1 MASSRVVSRLLT
13 PITLSRLS
21 AVSNKSSPIRYFWHH
36 HHQRRNLPETYF
48 GSMSNV
54 FERWEKEFDRMQQQ
68 FNNFF
73 QDLKNNRTVTSFS
86 PSGNGKI

>member
-1 MASSRVVSRLLT
+1 
-13 PITLSRLS
+13 
-21 AVSNKSSPIRYFWHH
+21 
-36 HHQRRNLPETYF
+36 
-48 GSMSNV
+48 MSNV

-86 PSGNGKI
+86 PSGTGKI